1 MCGLATTPSTEDI
14 VRDLR
19 LKMRTARR
27 FDKNLK
33 VAPTQL
39 MPVITNQNPDELQY
53 FTWSLIP
60 PFSQTGKPDFK
71 MSTFNA
77 TVERLNSSPLWKPLM
92 GKKHC
97 VIITSGFYEWN
108 YDDPIKKKGP
118 HPHYIHQIGS
128 NYTFMA
134 GLWSEW
140 VNKETG
146 EIVPSCTM
154 ITLPAN
160 EMMAKIHNTKA
171 RMPAF
176 LTENTREEWINDRLS
191 LTERMKCIE
200 PVANDFLEAV
210 EIEKVGEIF

>member
-1 MCGLATTPSTEDI
+1 MCGLVTITSSEDI

-19 LKMRTARR
+19 LKMRSARH
-27 FDKNLK
+27 FDKSPK
-33 VAPTQL
+33 VAPTQFI
-39 MPVITNQNPDELQY
+39 PVVTNQNPEDLQY

-77 TVERLNSSPLWKPLM
+77 TIERLDNSPLWKPLL

-97 VIITSGFYEWN
+97 AIITSGFYDWK

-118 HPHYIHQIGS
+118 HPHYIHQAGS
-128 NYTFMA
+128 KYTFMA

-146 EIVPSCTM
+146 EIIPSCTM

-160 EMMAKIHNTKA
+160 EMMSKIHNTKA

-176 LTENTREEWINDRLS
+176 LDENSYKLWIDNQLPLS
-191 LTERMKCIE
+191 EKMKCIE
-200 PVANDFLEAV
+200 PVENDFLEAV
-210 EIEKVGEIF
+210 EVAKVG